1 MAAPAPEFTDSFI
14 VERDNYGAF
23 IRIVRQNVIRYCSD
37 RTNVAQP
44 VLPPE
49 ERVPRFW
56 FHVVLRTPTSSITLV
71 VRVDNLYLVG
81 FQTPAGVWWEFN
93 NEHNTHLIPNAN
105 WLGFGGKY
113 KDLVGNEGLEKG
125 LHTVSLAG
133 PCMSMC
139 GLCAATGP
147 PI

>member
-1 MAAPAPEFTDSFI
+1 MAAPAPEFKDSFI

-49 ERVPRFW
+49 ERVPRLL
-56 FHVVLRTPTSSITLV
+56 FHVVLRAPTSSITLA

-81 FQTPAGVWWEFN
+81 FQTPAGVWWDS
-93 NEHNTHLIPNAN
+93 PS
-105 WLGFGGKY
+105 
-113 KDLVGNEGLEKG
+113 LV
-125 LHTVSLAG
+125 
-133 PCMSMC
+133 
-139 GLCAATGP
+139 
-147 PI
+147 